1 MFNKI
6 FNSSFSKNV
15 FNKISFFK
23 SSFFK
28 ISFLIFVFSFFIL
41 QPIIVNA
48 VVETITEPEVICS
61 YNKENME
68 TENGVGTLI
77 SIDQGTYTG
86 KCFETYL
93 SGCDAHVFSDTS
105 ATYICNSQ
113 PTQTVA
119 IETIC
124 TSTLSYSTN
133 NYFKDISLVKK
144 SNNTFFL
151 RFKAN
156 NQIIKGGSFGNT
168 DLDIGVVSTHT
179 LKLFRINS
187 SEITLFLP
195 EFRLNATLNDGLG
208 IVDAFIGL
216 DICSNS
222 DTPTPSNTAPNLY
235 VR

>member
-1 MFNKI
+1 MFNK
-6 FNSSFSKNV
+6 FLNN
-15 FNKISFFK
+15 SFFK
-23 SSFFK
+23 SRFFK
-28 ISFLIFVFSFFIL
+28 ISFLIFVFSFFIF

-48 VVETITEPEVICS
+48 NYELEVVCS

-68 TENGVGTLI
+68 TENGVGTLL
-77 SIDQGTYTG
+77 SIEPGTYNG
-86 KCFETYL
+86 KCEETHF

-119 IETIC
+119 VETIC

-156 NQIIKGGSFGNT
+156 TQIIKSGSFDNN

-179 LKLFRINS
+179 LKLFRINPS
-187 SEITLFLP
+187 SISGF
-195 EFRLNATLNDGLG
+195 
-208 IVDAFIGL
+208 
-216 DICSNS
+216 
-222 DTPTPSNTAPNLY
+222 
-235 VR
+235 

>member
-1 MFNKI
+1 MCYTIFIQIINNKNKYMFNK
-6 FNSSFSKNV
+6 
-15 FNKISFFK
+15 FFK
-23 SSFFK
+23 S
-28 ISFLIFVFSFFIL
+28 SFLIFVFSFFIL

-133 NYFKDISLVKK
+133 NYFKDISLIKK
-144 SNNTFFL
+144 SNDTFFL

-156 NQIIKGGSFGNT
+156 TQIIKSGSFDNN

-179 LKLFRINS
+179 LKLFRINPS
-187 SEITLFLP
+187 SISGF
-195 EFRLNATLNDGLG
+195 
-208 IVDAFIGL
+208 
-216 DICSNS
+216 
-222 DTPTPSNTAPNLY
+222 
-235 VR
+235 

>member
-1 MFNKI
+1 MYNKFLRI
-6 FNSSFSKNV
+6 G
-15 FNKISFFK
+15 IFK
-23 SSFFK
+23 SSYLK
-28 ISFLIFVFSFFIL
+28 IVFLIFVFSFFTF

-48 VVETITEPEVICS
+48 NYELEVVCS

-119 IETIC
+119 VETIC

-133 NYFKDISLVKK
+133 NYFKDISLIKK
-144 SNNTFFL
+144 SNDTFIL

-156 NQIIKGGSFGNT
+156 TQIIKSGSFDNN

-179 LKLFRINS
+179 LKLFRINPS
-187 SEITLFLP
+187 SISGF
-195 EFRLNATLNDGLG
+195 
-208 IVDAFIGL
+208 
-216 DICSNS
+216 
-222 DTPTPSNTAPNLY
+222 
-235 VR
+235 

>member
-1 MFNKI
+1 MFNK
-6 FNSSFSKNV
+6 FFRSSILKL
-15 FNKISFFK
+15 
-23 SSFFK
+23 
-28 ISFLIFVFSFFIL
+28 SFLIFVFSFFIF

-48 VVETITEPEVICS
+48 NYELEVVCS

-68 TENGVGTLI
+68 TENGVGTLL
-77 SIDQGTYTG
+77 SIEHGTYNG
-86 KCFETYL
+86 KCEETHF

-119 IETIC
+119 VETIC

-156 NQIIKGGSFGNT
+156 TQIIKSGSFGNN
-168 DLDIGVVSTHT
+168 DLDIGVVSTQT

-222 DTPTPSNTAPNLY
+222 DTPTPTSNTAPQLY